1 MSVFVLCCQSIRR
14 RTRGVIMRVFVV
26 CCQLQFSATDQGRP
40 NECFRCVLS
49 VRGLCDGPGES

>member
-1 MSVFVLCCQSIRR
+1 
-14 RTRGVIMRVFVV
+14 MRVFVV